1 MKIAL
6 AGQPGCGRS
15 TLIRALGENPE
26 ADTSKPLTVHVP
38 DPRIDFLSKHWN
50 PASIVRASVTFTDI
64 PSPAFSPR
72 NLGRLKEAGALAFVL
87 DNYALG
93 NLEESFLQN
102 ESELMISD
110 FSIAEKRIAR
120 LRKESKGK
128 SAEAQLLERAME
140 LLENETPLR
149 LMELTDQEREI
160 ISPFALASLKPL
172 LVVSNRA
179 GEGVSSEETV
189 QRLAEEHGG
198 ALLGID
204 SAFELELCDLPYEE
218 RSEFLESAGFSA
230 SARDRLLESAY
241 SLLDLISFLTM
252 GKDEVRAWPIKR
264 GSNALQAAGTIHSDL
279 ARGFIRAQVIPFELF
294 KRTPDETELRKTG
307 EIGLQGKDY
316 TVQDGDILEIKFSV

>member
-15 TLIRALGENPE
+15 TLYRALAGNPE

-38 DPRIDFLSKHWN
+38 DPRIDFLTEHWA
-50 PASIVRASVTFTDI
+50 PKSVVRASVTFTDV

-72 NLGRLKEAGALAFVL
+72 NLTRIKEATALALIL

-93 NLEESFLQN
+93 NLEESFLKN

-110 FSIAEKRIAR
+110 FEICEKRLAR

-128 SAEAQLLERAME
+128 TAEAQLIERAME

-149 LMELTDQEREI
+149 LMELTQQEREI
-160 ISPFALASLKPL
+160 ISPYALASLKP
-172 LVVSNRA
+172 VMVISNRSA
-179 GEGVSSEETV
+179 GGVSDEAAV
-189 QRLAEEHGG
+189 KNIVRDHGG
-198 ALLGID
+198 AFLGID
-204 SAFELELCDLPYEE
+204 SGFELELCEIPD
-218 RSEFLESAGFSA
+218 SEQGDFLESMGFSA
-230 SARDRLLESAY
+230 SGKDRLLKEAY

-252 GKDEVRAWPIKR
+252 GKDEVRAWPVKR
-264 GSNALQAAGTIHSDL
+264 GSTALDAAGTIHSDL
-279 ARGFIRAQVIPFELF
+279 ARGFIRAQVIPYELF
-294 KRTPDETELRKTG
+294 RKTPDEAELRKTG

-316 TVQDGDILEIKFSV
+316 EVRDGDILEIKFSV

>member
-15 TLIRALGENPE
+15 TLYRALAGNPE

-38 DPRIDFLSKHWN
+38 DPRIDFLAEHWN
-50 PASIVRASVTFTDI
+50 PGSVVRASVTFTDI

-72 NLGRLKEAGALAFVL
+72 NLGRLKEASAIALVL

-110 FSIAEKRIAR
+110 FAIAEKRLAR
-120 LRKESKGK
+120 LFKESRGK
-128 SAEAQLLERAME
+128 SPEAQLLQRAMK
-140 LLENETPLR
+140 LLEDETPLR
-149 LMELTDQEREI
+149 LMELTQQEREI
-160 ISPFALASLKPL
+160 ISPYALASLKPI
-172 LVVSNRA
+172 LVVSNRS
-179 GEGVSSEETV
+179 GEGVSDETAAAETV
-189 QRLAEEHGG
+189 GDHGG
-198 ALLGID
+198 AFLGID
-204 SAFELELCDLPYEE
+204 SGFELELCEIPAAEQ
-218 RSEFLESAGFSA
+218 SEFLDSMGFSA
-230 SARDRLLESAY
+230 SGRDRLLSEAY

-252 GKDEVRAWPIKR
+252 GKDEVRAWPIRR
-264 GSNALQAAGTIHSDL
+264 GSTALEAAGAIHSDL

-294 KRTPDETELRKTG
+294 RRTPDETELRKTG

-316 TVQDGDILEIKFSV
+316 LVQDGDILEIKFSV

>member
-15 TLIRALGENPE
+15 TLYRALAGNPA

-38 DPRIDFLSKHWN
+38 DPRVDFLAEHWN
-50 PASIVRASVTFTDI
+50 PGSVVRASVTFTDI
-64 PSPAFSPR
+64 PSPAFSPK
-72 NLGRLKEAGALAFVL
+72 NLGKLKEATAIALVL

-110 FSIAEKRIAR
+110 FAIAERRLAR
-120 LRKESKGK
+120 LRKESRGK
-128 SAEAQLLERAME
+128 SAEAQLMERAME

-149 LMELTDQEREI
+149 LMELTQQEREI
-160 ISPFALASLKPL
+160 ISPYALASLKPI
-172 LVVSNRA
+172 LVISNRT
-179 GEGVSSEETV
+179 GEGVSPETP
-189 QRLAEEHGG
+189 AEKTVSEHGG
-198 ALLGID
+198 VFLGMD
-204 SAFELELCDLPYEE
+204 CGFELELCEIPEE
-218 RSEFLESAGFSA
+218 DQGEFLESMGFSA
-230 SARDRLLESAY
+230 SGRDRLLGEAY

-264 GSNALQAAGTIHSDL
+264 GSTALDAAGTIHSDL
-279 ARGFIRAQVIPFELF
+279 ARGFIRAQVIPYELF
-294 KRTPDETELRKTG
+294 RTTPDETELRKTG

-316 TVQDGDILEIKFSV
+316 IVKDGDILEIKFSV